1 MNRSSKDFKIEEIK
15 AILGRWNLP
24 TQGKKSEFIARL
36 HKADPSGD
44 QTTEM
49 VSVEDRVRTDEEGAA
64 TLAVKNEATFWRFNT
79 EVQVKELQAMQQQL
93 LEMMGKM
100 NRGTE
105 HQLNYYGTNSRG
117 TRKEDKDGALML

>member
-1 MNRSSKDFKIEEIK
+1 
-15 AILGRWNLP
+15 
-24 TQGKKSEFIARL
+24 
-36 HKADPSGD
+36 
-44 QTTEM
+44 M

-105 HQLNYYGTNSRG
+105 H
-117 TRKEDKDGALML
+117 